1 MNSTTNFYLS
11 SKMKQ
16 MFFLFVST
24 ALMCSMIAKSA
35 FADEPPHVVAS
46 IKPVHS
52 LVSFVMQG
60 VGKPDLLLKV
70 ETSPHMFNLRPSIA
84 AAIQDANIVFWVGEA
99 METSLADP
107 IDALVTDARVVAL
120 STADHL
126 IVKTNRHEFVFQ
138 PHDEHYHETHEME
151 EVEQHE
157 DKAHKAEVSE
167 HGHEHGH
174 GHEHS
179 HGSLDMHLWLDPANA
194 VHMVR
199 MIAAKLSELN
209 PSNTENYASNADE
222 FERRADQ
229 LLDELSERL
238 APAKGIPFIVYH
250 DACRYFE
257 ERFGLTAAGSVLGS
271 SHQPMS
277 IHRVLKL
284 REIVREYDIKC
295 VFSDPQ
301 IQSEKFNVVVEG
313 SSARIATIDP
323 LGANIEDGPELYFV
337 LIDKLADSFF
347 DCLVV
352 DE

>member
-1 MNSTTNFYLS
+1 
-11 SKMKQ
+11 MKQ
-16 MFFLFVST
+16 MFILFVST
-24 ALMCSMIAKSA
+24 VLMCSMIAKLA
-35 FADEPPHVVAS
+35 VADEPPRVVAS

-84 AAIQDANIVFWVGEA
+84 AAIQDANIIFWVGEA

-126 IVKTNRHEFVFQ
+126 VVKPNRHEFVFQ
-138 PHDEHYHETHEME
+138 PYGDYHHETHEME
-151 EVEQHE
+151 EVEQRE
-157 DKAHKAEVSE
+157 DKAHKAEASD
-167 HGHEHGH
+167 HGHEHQHDHGH

-199 MIAAKLSELN
+199 MTAAKLSELN
-209 PSNTENYASNADE
+209 PTNAEIYASNADA

-284 REIVREYDIKC
+284 RELVYEYNIKC

-301 IQSEKFNVVVEG
+301 IQSKNLKVVVEG

-337 LIDKLADSFF
+337 LIDKLADSFI

>member
-1 MNSTTNFYLS
+1 
-11 SKMKQ
+11 MKQ
-16 MFFLFVST
+16 MFILFVST
-24 ALMCSMIAKSA
+24 VLMCSMIAKLA
-35 FADEPPHVVAS
+35 VADEPPRVVAS

-60 VGKPDLLLKV
+60 VGKPNLLLKV

-84 AAIQDANIVFWVGEA
+84 AAIQDANIIFWVGEA

-126 IVKTNRHEFVFQ
+126 VVKQNRHEFVFQ
-138 PHDEHYHETHEME
+138 PHGDHHHETHEM

-157 DKAHKAEVSE
+157 DKAHRAEAS
-167 HGHEHGH
+167 EHGH

-199 MIAAKLSELN
+199 MTAAKLSELN
-209 PSNTENYASNADE
+209 PSNAEIYASNADA

-277 IHRVLKL
+277 IQRVLKL
-284 REIVREYDIKC
+284 REMVHEYDIKC

-301 IQSEKFNVVVEG
+301 IQSKNLNVVVEG

-323 LGANIEDGPELYFV
+323 LGANIEDGSELYFV
-337 LIDKLADSFF
+337 LIDKLADSFI